1 MADNMEKKMKIAID
15 IGHPAHVN
23 FFKVAARRLLSDGHD
38 VTVIYINRGKLPLIV
53 KEELREFR
61 QVMIG
66 LHKGSK
72 YSVIIDANLRRF
84 FQLLKYLRHYQFDIG
99 LSVGGFNF
107 GGVLKLHSVPNIQ
120 FDDDP
125 ERGINIFL
133 EKHTSTQLYFPPII
147 KSGGRIRCFNALKEW
162 AYLSP
167 KYFTPDESVIDEY
180 GLEKKDYIFV
190 REVSTGTLNYSK
202 QKSNVISTFADQL
215 GQNEKV
221 ILSIEDKDKEEYY
234 PRNWQFLRE
243 PLRDIHS
250 LMYFSKLVISSG
262 DSMAREGA
270 ILGVPS
276 IYCGFREMKANKIME
291 DKNILYHIKPEEV
304 INKLN
309 QLRNRNFFIN
319 EQENFREKL
328 KQEWTDVSEFIYET
342 VKNLINYGKKD

>member
-1 MADNMEKKMKIAID
+1 MKIVID

-23 FFKVAARRLLSDGHD
+23 FFKVAARRLLNDGHD

-53 KEELREFR
+53 KEELKDFR

-72 YSVIIDANLRRF
+72 YSVILDANLRRF
-84 FQLLKYLRHYQFDIG
+84 FQLFKYLYKNQFDIG

-107 GGVLKLHSVPNIQ
+107 GGVLKLLSVPNIQ

-133 EKHTSTQLYFPPII
+133 EKHTATQLYFPPII
-147 KSGGRIRCFNALKEW
+147 ELSGRIKYFNALKEW

-180 GLEKKDYIFV
+180 GLKKKDYIFV
-190 REVSTGTLNYSK
+190 REVSTGTLNYTK
-202 QKSNVISTFADQL
+202 QKSNIISTFAEHL
-215 GQNEKV
+215 SQNEKV
-221 ILSIEDKDKEEYY
+221 ILSIEDKSKEECY
-234 PRNWQFLRE
+234 PRNWQILRE

-250 LMYFSKLVISSG
+250 LIYFSKLVISSG

-276 IYCGFREMKANKIME
+276 IYCGFRKMKANKIME

-304 INKLN
+304 INKIN
-309 QLRNRNFFIN
+309 QLRNRNYFIN
-319 EQENFREKL
+319 DQENFREEL

-342 VKNLINYGKKD
+342 VKKLMNYGKKD